1 MFDLEKALM
10 EWRQQMI
17 AAGVKTPET
26 LNELE
31 IHLRDDV
38 DQQIQSGL
46 NAQQA
51 FDSAVQRMGQIER
64 LNAEFRKLGG
74 PKWRLLRRIK
84 SKVFGR
90 RETRFPPLSQFN
102 ANAIQTLEFARQQPP
117 LFGHDFIGTE
127 HVLLGILKQEDG
139 LVSKVLRR
147 LGVDR
152 EMIKVEIAEIVGT
165 SARPLATAPIP
176 FTPRARKAL
185 DLAAGEAKKL
195 KQSEIGPEHIF
206 LGLLREGGGVA
217 ALVLK
222 KLGMEIESTRAEII
236 KESASQ

>member
-10 EWRQQMI
+10 EWRQRMI
-17 AAGVKTPET
+17 TAGVKSPET

-38 DQQIQSGL
+38 EQQIRSGSK
-46 NAQQA
+46 AQPA
-51 FDSAVQRMGQIER
+51 FELAVQRMGQVQT

-74 PKWRLLRRIK
+74 AKWRLLRRIK
-84 SKVFGR
+84 SKMFRG
-90 RETRFPPLSQFN
+90 RETQFPSHSKFN
-102 ANAIQTLEFARQQPP
+102 ANAIQTLEFARQEPP

-152 EMIKVEIAEIVGT
+152 EMIRLEIAEVVGT
-165 SARPLATAPIP
+165 GARPLGTAPIP

-185 DLAAGEAKKL
+185 DLAAGEARTL

-222 KLGMEIESTRAEII
+222 KLGMEVERTRAEII

>member
-1 MFDLEKALM
+1 MFNLEKALM

-17 AAGVKTPET
+17 AAGVKSPET

-38 DQQIQSGL
+38 EQPIRSGL

-51 FDSAVQRMGQIER
+51 FNFAVQRMGQIET
-64 LNAEFRKLGG
+64 LNSEFRKLGG
-74 PKWRLLRRIK
+74 TKWRLLRRIK

-90 RETRFPPLSQFN
+90 RETRFPSLSKFN
-102 ANAIQTLEFARQQPP
+102 SNALQTLEFARREPP

-127 HVLLGILKQEDG
+127 HVLLGILKLENG

-152 EMIKVEIAEIVGT
+152 EMIKLEIAEVVGS
-165 SARPLATAPIP
+165 SARPIATAPIP

-206 LGLLREGGGVA
+206 LGLLREGSGVA

-222 KLGMEIESTRAEII
+222 KLGMEVERTRAEII
-236 KESASQ
+236 KESGSQ